1 MKRKTMVVVAGVVFM
16 LMVAAAVH
24 AAPVFVATA
33 KNLRGAIY
41 LGMGPT
47 PYHASEMA
55 ISKCSQNSV
64 IPPTCRVLCVRMECP
79 PAPPP
84 MVRKSVRKYRPKP
97 IHKYRPRAQG
107 TPYPNYNWGR

>member
-1 MKRKTMVVVAGVVFM
+1 M

-41 LGMGPT
+41 LGVGPT

-84 MVRKSVRKYRPKP
+84 MVRKSIRKYKP
-97 IHKYRPRAQG
+97 IRKYSPRAQRA
-107 TPYPNYNWGR
+107 PYPNYNWGR

>member
-16 LMVAAAVH
+16 MMVAAAVH

-47 PYHASEMA
+47 PYHASEIA

-64 IPPTCRVLCVRMECP
+64 IPCSCKVLCVRMECP

-84 MVRKSVRKYRPKP
+84 VVHKSSYRKYKP
-97 IHKYRPRAQG
+97 IRKYKPRAQRG
-107 TPYPNYNWGR
+107 PYPNYNWGR